1 MFSPYKTP
9 RRFLIMPN
17 PTTTFAVVQRI
28 ILLALLAGLPA
39 TAAAQNYLQATPYCA
54 AGSGVGYDTGPIT
67 TTNRLLVA
75 LTSNDA
81 TRTTSLNAS
90 ATYGV
95 LQASGSATAAA
106 TPDQRGGQAQF
117 GAYFSGSTLL
127 AFRDYVNLT
136 SATLPP
142 GTPVEVLVT
151 ENFQATVS
159 SNLNYSGTGLHYQ
172 NVATHVLFAA
182 HGNNNIYSNLPP
194 GQTLTATLHGQ
205 VGGQI
210 QLDALLYADGLAV
223 ANEFQTESAVAALT
237 AKAITYVTILTP
249 GASYYSVS
257 GTIYPD
263 SPNPP
268 SLTVQLAGPDT
279 AVVAWP
285 ASATSFTLQENA
297 GLDAADWVDTTHLV
311 SVVGTNQQVT
321 LNPLPANRFF
331 RLIQY

>member
-9 RRFLIMPN
+9 RLILIMPN

-28 ILLALLAGLPA
+28 ILLAILASLPA
-39 TAAAQNYLQATPYCA
+39 TAAAQYLA
-54 AGSGVGYDTGPIT
+54 AYPGCEAERNLGYSLSST
-67 TTNRLLVA
+67 TTNLLVVA
-75 LTSNDA
+75 LTNNDA

-106 TPDQRGGQAQF
+106 TPGQPGGIASF
-117 GAYFSGSTLL
+117 GANTAGSALL
-127 AFRDYVNLT
+127 AFEDYLYPT

-151 ENFQATVS
+151 ESFQATVS
-159 SNLNYSGTGLHYQ
+159 SNLDYSGNGLHYQ
-172 NVATHVLFAA
+172 NVATHAWVRATAFDDLTT
-182 HGNNNIYSNLPP
+182 NLSP
-194 GQTLTATLHGQ
+194 GQTLTATLHAQ

-210 QLDALLYADGLAV
+210 RLVVLLYADGAAK
-223 ANEFQTESAVAALT
+223 ANEPQTENAAAALT
-237 AKAITYVTILTP
+237 AKATTYVTILTP
-249 GASYYSVS
+249 GAAYYSGS
-257 GTIYPD
+257 GTVYPD
-263 SPNPP
+263 SMNRPR
-268 SLTVQLAGPDT
+268 LTVQLAAPDT

-285 ASATSFTLQENA
+285 ASATGFTLQENA
-297 GLDAADWVDTTHLV
+297 GLDAAGWVDTTHLV